1 MTKFSKNMALALLVV
16 LSLLVFVNLT
26 EQVSHT
32 KKALTFSEFLD
43 HLDKG
48 EVESVVIEGQALSG
62 KLKGEATFQAYAPQ
76 GYDLVPNLRAR
87 GVQIEVKP
95 DGHSPWYITLLG
107 SWLPILLLIG
117 VWYFFMR
124 QMQVGGSKALSF
136 GKSKANVMMEN
147 RIKVRFKD
155 VAGIEEAKADL
166 QEIVDFLKDP
176 KRFTTL
182 GGRLPK
188 GILLVGA
195 PGTGKTLLAKAIA
208 GEANVPF
215 LSISGSDFVEMFVGV
230 GAARV
235 RDLFAQAKKL
245 APSLVFIDEID
256 AVGRHRGAG
265 LGGGHD
271 EREQTLNQLLVEMDG
286 FEPNEGV
293 ILIAATNRPDVLDP
307 ALLRPGRFDRHIVV
321 PKPDIKGREG
331 ILRVHIQRIV
341 YDTEVDVG
349 VLARGTPGFAGADL
363 ENMVNEAALIAAR
376 KGKPKVT
383 MEDFEEAKDKIY
395 MGAERKSLVISEKER
410 KHTAY
415 HEAGHTLVAKLTPAS
430 DPVHKV
436 SIIPR
441 GMALGI
447 TQQLPEGDTFSKTK
461 EDLLS
466 HICVLL
472 GGRIA
477 EETIFQTLSTGASSD
492 LERVTDVAR
501 NMVCKWGMSERL
513 GPLTY
518 GEKEEEVFLGR
529 EITRHITYS
538 ELTAREIDRE
548 IRLIVDDCYSRA
560 KTLITDNL
568 HVLKRIAS
576 ELLEK
581 ETLDSKDIDRI
592 LEECR
597 AIASDQ
603 IPGVIG

>member
-1 MTKFSKNMALALLVV
+1 LTKFSKNMALVLLVV

-32 KKALTFSEFLD
+32 KKTLTFSEFLD

-62 KLKGEATFQAYAPQ
+62 KLKGEATFQTYAPQ
-76 GYDLVPNLRAR
+76 GYDLVPNLRAK

-245 APSLVFIDEID
+245 
-256 AVGRHRGAG
+256 
-265 LGGGHD
+265 
-271 EREQTLNQLLVEMDG
+271 
-286 FEPNEGV
+286 
-293 ILIAATNRPDVLDP
+293 RP
-307 ALLRPGRFDRHIVV
+307 
-321 PKPDIKGREG
+321 
-331 ILRVHIQRIV
+331 
-341 YDTEVDVG
+341 
-349 VLARGTPGFAGADL
+349 
-363 ENMVNEAALIAAR
+363 
-376 KGKPKVT
+376 
-383 MEDFEEAKDKIY
+383 
-395 MGAERKSLVISEKER
+395 
-410 KHTAY
+410 
-415 HEAGHTLVAKLTPAS
+415 
-430 DPVHKV
+430 
-436 SIIPR
+436 
-441 GMALGI
+441 
-447 TQQLPEGDTFSKTK
+447 
-461 EDLLS
+461 
-466 HICVLL
+466 
-472 GGRIA
+472 
-477 EETIFQTLSTGASSD
+477 
-492 LERVTDVAR
+492 
-501 NMVCKWGMSERL
+501 
-513 GPLTY
+513 
-518 GEKEEEVFLGR
+518 
-529 EITRHITYS
+529 
-538 ELTAREIDRE
+538 
-548 IRLIVDDCYSRA
+548 
-560 KTLITDNL
+560 
-568 HVLKRIAS
+568 
-576 ELLEK
+576 
-581 ETLDSKDIDRI
+581 
-592 LEECR
+592 
-597 AIASDQ
+597 
-603 IPGVIG
+603 